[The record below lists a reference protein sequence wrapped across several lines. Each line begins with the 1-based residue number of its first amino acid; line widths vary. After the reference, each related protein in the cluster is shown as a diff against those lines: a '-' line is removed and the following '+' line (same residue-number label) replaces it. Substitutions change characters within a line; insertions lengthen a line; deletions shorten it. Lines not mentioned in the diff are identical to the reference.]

1 MFWGDLTLFQL
12 TRLTTS
18 FGRKSKHR
26 LGKEVRKLFVTAE
39 ALGGM
44 EDKDWELL
52 HSGSPQDKQRFFEKA
67 AGFLIAEGGEHWSCH
82 HPYVVQEVLWLWQF
96 SHQASVQFLRNSLA
110 KQASQCS
117 ACATAVHRCRAAA
130 VSALDSQVGSS
141 YLVSCLVLHTLPGT
155 HDPRPLFGRWGWW
168 HVGRFGWVAADA
180 LRQRPA
186 GRHFVV

>member
-1 MFWGDLTLFQL
+1 
-12 TRLTTS
+12 
-18 FGRKSKHR
+18 
-26 LGKEVRKLFVTAE
+26 
-39 ALGGM
+39 M

-130 VSALDSQVGSS
+130 VSALHSQISS
-141 YLVSCLVLHTLPGT
+141 LFPCGVLPSSPHAPGNS
-155 HDPRPLFGRWGWW
+155 RPPATFLSPG
-168 HVGRFGWVAADA
+168 VAACE
-180 LRQRPA
+180 Q
-186 GRHFVV
+186 GRLGDR